1 MWSTFEKFKEL
12 KDNITQIASDVLDQ
26 QDLDGVS
33 LDGSEGHYSTTNGH
47 SQFSHPQYDLETH
60 LPSELEYQGDRD
72 YCSQS
77 DMEAAS
83 ANYAAILKEKEEEVL
98 ILREENEV
106 LKAQLLMISTRQAA
120 ILSNDEN
127 NKTDQNIQEDDQ
139 IFKGQA
145 MDKESA
151 TLPATEQSKDEEA
164 MVVTT
169 ETDLEGTSEHDN
181 AAFDESDTLKTGS
194 QGVKGT
200 QELSAPLLLDAN
212 NSEYGEDKPAC
223 NGISE
228 EHLHTSNAE
237 AEQVML
243 LTEKLKTL
251 EEACLLHTEE
261 FEKRLEEALL
271 KVEEVSVERDK
282 ARLNLGRLRQNLL
295 DMEASTAEKME
306 SDGLLISNL
315 ESRLQTNERSVMQ
328 LQQAL
333 SKALEELAAA
343 NKSNASLS
351 KYTNEEME
359 LLKQKLET
367 CLVALESK
375 DMELSNLQSA
385 LGQYYAESDAQER
398 LELELRE
405 VRESNARLTED
416 LRIANATIDLK
427 VQDMDIVV
435 KKLMNAE
442 LRKQELE
449 QIIRKLEEDVLQLRS
464 ALEQSITSLNR
475 MSSDSDFYVDR
486 RIVIKLLVTYIQR
499 HHSREVLDLMVR
511 MLGFTEDDKKRVGL
525 AQQSARGGMV
535 RGLFNIPSRFIG
547 TSTISEDSE
556 SLPPP
561 ASVENE
567 SFADLWINFL
577 LKESK
582 ERERREREE
591 GGGKAANP
599 HLISLTTR
607 STPSSPVG
615 GHQRSRSSD
624 FSGYIS
630 TSPLP
635 PKPYRVPS
643 TSDLM
648 LNSSGGSRND
658 ANNDFQSSIGQSP
671 TSSDERASQV

>member
-47 SQFSHPQYDLETH
+47 SQFSHPQYDVETH
-60 LPSELEYQGDRD
+60 LPSELEYQRDRD
-72 YCSQS
+72 YCSQG
-77 DMEAAS
+77 DVEAAS
-83 ANYAAILKEKEEEVL
+83 AKYAAILKEKEEEVL

-120 ILSNDEN
+120 ILSNDGN
-127 NKTDQNIQEDDQ
+127 NKTDQNLQEDDQ

-151 TLPATEQSKDEEA
+151 TLPATEQSEDEEA

-181 AAFDESDTLKTGS
+181 AAFDESDMLKTGS

-243 LTEKLKTL
+243 LSEKLKTM

-261 FEKRLEEALL
+261 FEKKLEEALL

-416 LRIANATIDLK
+416 LRIANATIDRK
-427 VQDMDIVV
+427 VQDMDTVV
-435 KKLMNAE
+435 KKLMNVE

-648 LNSSGGSRND
+648 LNSHGGSRND
-658 ANNDFQSSIGQSP
+658 AHNDFQSSIGQSP